1 MKEKITIGQVGEG
14 NTCKLSIKNEN
25 CDFETDE
32 YMVFAKNEDGIS
44 ISVSKLSL
52 KDILLLQKEL
62 ANIIE
67 ENQETFFGEE

>member
-32 YMVFAKNEDGIS
+32 YMVFAKNKDGIS
-44 ISVSKLSL
+44 ISVSNLSL
-52 KDILLLQKEL
+52 KDILFFQKEL
-62 ANIIE
+62 EDIIE
-67 ENQETFFGEE
+67 ENQETFFEEE